1 MLVVA
6 PCRDL
11 VRAGGCLGCG
21 VAALWARES
30 SGVEAPS
37 RGLNPGPARLTAVG
51 ERDGVRPKLIEVA
64 LPLGAI
70 NEAAAREKKGMKHG
84 RPSTLHLWWAR
95 RPLAATRAVIWAS
108 LVDDPSGDDSL
119 TPEEQEA
126 ERQRLF
132 GILERLV
139 VWENSNNP
147 DVLAEAKAE
156 IDRCFPDGPPPIL
169 DPFAGGGAIPLE
181 AQRLGLKALA
191 GDLNPV
197 AVLIN
202 KAMIEIPPRFAGQR
216 PVHPDI
222 DTALN
227 TYHRA
232 QGLAADVEAYGQ
244 WMRDEAARRIGHLYP
259 DATGP
264 NGEKLTPIAWIWA
277 RTVESPDP
285 SWSGHVPLVASWT
298 LAKRPGKPKVWIE
311 PIVDRETQM
320 ISYEI
325 REGGEPTHERTVNRG
340 NGTCIATGSAI
351 PGDYIKSE
359 SRAGRMGQQL
369 IAVVGEGERGRSYC
383 SATPV
388 DADAAICGEPVWKPE
403 GRNPKKLTGGTV
415 YVYGLDEWW
424 KLFTARQL
432 TALATFSDL
441 LGEVAERVEKDANAA
456 GLADDGVRLRDG
468 GRGAAAYTDAVVT
481 YLAFAIDKLADTGST
496 ICSWDRS
503 LCKIRTTFA
512 RQAIPMTWDF
522 AEGNPLGTRTGS
534 FSGILNWIAR
544 SIEHLPASQEA
555 VATQRDAKARVQ
567 ECAGAALSTD
577 PPYYDNISYADLS
590 DFFYVW
596 LRRNLSDVW
605 PDECST
611 LLTPKAEELIANRY
625 RAGSKEQAEEHFESG
640 MAEFMAQVAESQ
652 TTDVPATIY
661 YAYKATE
668 TKDGEIRTT
677 GWDTFLQAVLDAGLQ
692 VNATWPMRTELGS
705 RLVASKSNALASSI
719 VLACRPRAESASL
732 ATRGEFMAALRDEL
746 PEAVRVLQSG
756 NIAPVDMAQSTIG
769 PGIKVFSRYARVVEA
784 DGSSMS
790 VSTAL
795 RIINDVLGEILDGE
809 EAELDADTRFA
820 LTWFSEHGYEPGP
833 SGDADS
839 VARAKNTSLA
849 GIEES
854 GVGEA
859 REGKFRLFEREDL
872 NPDWS
877 PVDDQRLTVWEVL
890 QYLVAALDRSESEA
904 AELLHTL
911 GGNADRTR
919 QLAYLLYQKAN
930 DKGWASEAGAYNRLI
945 TAWPSLQ
952 TGAAASASAPVQ
964 GQMFSQ

>member
-1 MLVVA
+1 MT
-6 PCRDL
+6 
-11 VRAGGCLGCG
+11 GQ
-21 VAALWARES
+21 
-30 SGVEAPS
+30 
-37 RGLNPGPARLTAVG
+37 
-51 ERDGVRPKLIEVA
+51 RPKLIEVA

-70 NEAAAREKKGMKHG
+70 NEAAAREKSIRHG
-84 RPSTLHLWWAR
+84 HPSTLHLWWAR

-108 LVDDPSGDDSL
+108 LVDDPSGDESL

-147 DVLAEAKAE
+147 DVLAEARAE

-181 AQRLGLKALA
+181 AQRFGLKALA

-202 KAMIEIPPRFAGQR
+202 KAMIEIPPRFAGLP

-222 DTALN
+222 DTGLN
-227 TYHRA
+227 TWERA

-244 WMRDEAARRIGHLYP
+244 WMRDEAERRIGHLYP
-259 DATGP
+259 DATGL

-285 SWSGHVPLVASWT
+285 SWSGHVPLVVSWT

-311 PIVDRETQM
+311 PIIDRDSQT

-325 REGGEPTHERTVNRG
+325 REGGEPTHERTVVRG
-340 NGTCIATGSAI
+340 NGTCLATGSAI
-351 PGDYIKSE
+351 PAEYVKAE
-359 SRAGRMGQQL
+359 SCAGRMDEQL
-369 IAVVGEGERGRSYC
+369 IAVAAEGERGRHYL
-383 SATPV
+383 APDLT
-388 DADAAICGEPVWKPE
+388 DIEAAIVAQPDWRPEVALPVK
-403 GRNPKKLTGGTV
+403 GLGFRV
-415 YVYGLDEWW
+415 QAYGVDQWW

-432 TALATFSDL
+432 TALVAFSDL
-441 LGEVAERVEKDANAA
+441 LGDVKERIHADAVAS
-456 GLADDGVRLRDG
+456 GLADDAVRLADG
-468 GRGAAAYTDAVVT
+468 GRGATAYSDAVVT
-481 YLAFAIDKLADTGST
+481 YLAFVVDKCADYWSS
-496 ICSWDRS
+496 ICTWNNPGEKMRN
-503 LCKIRTTFA
+503 TFG
-512 RQAIPMTWDF
+512 RQALPMSWDF
-522 AEGNPLGTRTGS
+522 AECNPFSSSSGN
-534 FSGILNWIAR
+534 WMAMVDWVVK
-544 SIEHLPASQEA
+544 A
-555 VATQRDAKARVQ
+555 VAHIPAAVRNGRANQRDAKARVR
-567 ECAGAALSTD
+567 ECSGAVLSTD
-577 PPYYDNISYADLS
+577 PPYYDNVGYADIS
-590 DFFYVW
+590 DFFFVW
-596 LRRNLSDVW
+596 LRRNLAEVW
-605 PDECST
+605 SNECST
-611 LLTPKAEELIANRY
+611 VLTPKREEIIADPSRH
-625 RAGSKEQAEEHFESG
+625 GSSEAAKCHFESR

-652 TTDVPATIY
+652 PANVPATIY

-668 TKDGEIRTT
+668 SKDGEIRAT

-692 VNATWPMRTELGS
+692 VNATWPIRTEKPGRMRANL
-705 RLVASKSNALASSI
+705 SNALASSI
-719 VLACRPRAESASL
+719 VLACRPRAVSASL

-746 PEAVRVLQSG
+746 PEAVRLLQSG

-769 PGIKVFSRYARVVEA
+769 PGIKVFSRYVRVVEA

-790 VSTAL
+790 VSVAL

-820 LTWFSEHGYEPGP
+820 LTWFAEHGYEPGP

-859 REGKFRLFEREDL
+859 REGKFRLFERTDL
-872 NPDWS
+872 DPAWS

-911 GGNADRTR
+911 GGIGDRAR

-945 TAWPSLQ
+945 GAWPNLQ
-952 TGAAASASAPVQ
+952 AHVPSTTAQ
-964 GQMFSQ
+964 QQLL

>member
-1 MLVVA
+1 
-6 PCRDL
+6 
-11 VRAGGCLGCG
+11 
-21 VAALWARES
+21 
-30 SGVEAPS
+30 
-37 RGLNPGPARLTAVG
+37 
-51 ERDGVRPKLIEVA
+51 
-64 LPLGAI
+64 
-70 NEAAAREKKGMKHG
+70 
-84 RPSTLHLWWAR
+84 
-95 RPLAATRAVIWAS
+95 
-108 LVDDPSGDDSL
+108 
-119 TPEEQEA
+119 
-126 ERQRLF
+126 
-132 GILERLV
+132 
-139 VWENSNNP
+139 
-147 DVLAEAKAE
+147 
-156 IDRCFPDGPPPIL
+156 
-169 DPFAGGGAIPLE
+169 
-181 AQRLGLKALA
+181 
-191 GDLNPV
+191 
-197 AVLIN
+197 
-202 KAMIEIPPRFAGQR
+202 
-216 PVHPDI
+216 
-222 DTALN
+222 
-227 TYHRA
+227 
-232 QGLAADVEAYGQ
+232 
-244 WMRDEAARRIGHLYP
+244 MRDEAERRIGHLYP
-259 DATGP
+259 DVTGP

-298 LAKRPGKPKVWIE
+298 LANRPGKPKVWIE
-311 PIVDRETQM
+311 PIVDRESQT
-320 ISYEI
+320 ISYKI
-325 REGGEPTHERTVNRG
+325 REGGEPTHERTVGRG
-340 NGTCIATGSAI
+340 GGTCIATESAM
-351 PGDYIKSE
+351 PLTYIRAEAKSQ
-359 SRAGRMGQQL
+359 RMGQTL
-369 IAVVGEGERGRSYC
+369 LAVVAQGLSGRQYCNPERHELPALPKTEASFGTMPTKHRNFQ
-383 SATPV
+383 TP
-388 DADAAICGEPVWKPE
+388 G
-403 GRNPKKLTGGTV
+403 
-415 YVYGLDEWW
+415 YGLTDLAD
-424 KLFTARQL
+424 LFTDRQL
-432 TALATFSDL
+432 TALVTFSDL
-441 LGEVAERVEKDANAA
+441 VGEVAERVEKDAIAA

-468 GRGAAAYTDAVVT
+468 GRGALAYADAVVT
-481 YLAFAIDKLADTGST
+481 YLSFAVDKLADTGSM

-534 FSGILNWIAR
+534 FSGILDWIAR
-544 SIEHLPASQEA
+544 SIEHLPASHEA
-555 VATQRDAKARVQ
+555 VAVQRDARARVQ
-567 ECAGAALSTD
+567 ECTGAALSTD

-625 RAGSKEQAEEHFESG
+625 RAGSKEKAEDHFESG

-652 TTDVPATIY
+652 PTNVPATIY

-692 VNATWPMRTELGS
+692 VNATWPMRTELGN

-719 VLACRPRAESASL
+719 VLACRPRAVAASL
-732 ATRGEFMAALRDEL
+732 ATRGEFIAALRDEL
-746 PEAVRVLQSG
+746 PEAARILQSG

-784 DGSSMS
+784 DGSSMPVS
-790 VSTAL
+790 VAL

-820 LTWFSEHGYEPGP
+820 LTWFAEHGYEPGP

-849 GIEES
+849 GIEYS

-859 REGKFRLFEREDL
+859 REGKFRLFERTELD
-872 NPDWS
+872 PGWS
-877 PVDDQRLTVWEVL
+877 PVDDPRLTVWEVL

-911 GGNADRTR
+911 GGNGDRAR

-930 DKGWASEAGAYNRLI
+930 DQSWASEAGAYNRLI

-952 TGAAASASAPVQ
+952 AHAAATAAAPVQ
-964 GQMFSQ
+964 EPMFSP